1 MAMESK
7 FSESRP
13 QSARGV
19 NQGRLKRLGQVALCW
34 AVLGSSQALAA
45 EAAPDA
51 CLRDAKCRQLEDAGI
66 DASGRKDYD
75 EALKQFQAA
84 YERVP
89 LPRLLLNIGRSL
101 HHLGKYQDALTYY
114 DRFKSAAPSIDE
126 EMGQKLTR
134 FQAEARERLV
144 VLPPVVDPPVVDPP
158 KVDPSAAITDSKSQ
172 AGAKYPVAAGVLC
185 GLGGA
190 ALIAG
195 GGLGL
200 AAMQAA
206 KNVVAG
212 DGQFD
217 QALYDRGRAMGW
229 AALSLGIAGGVA
241 GVVGTVW
248 SIKWSRE
255 QRRAST
261 VAVVPAPRGLFVVGS
276 F

>member
-1 MAMESK
+1 MGKREATAMQSK
-7 FSESRP
+7 ISERRP
-13 QSARGV
+13 QSLLCMKPGGLR
-19 NQGRLKRLGQVALCW
+19 RLRLVALCC

-45 EAAPDA
+45 EAAADA
-51 CLRDAKCRQLEDAGI
+51 CLRDTKCRQLDDAGI
-66 DASGRKDYD
+66 EASERKDYN

-89 LPRLLLNIGRSL
+89 LPRLLLNIGRSM
-101 HHLGKYQDALTYY
+101 HHLGQYQDALSYY
-114 DRFKSAAPSIDE
+114 DRFNSAAPRIDE
-126 EMGQKLTR
+126 ETAQIVAR
-134 FQAEARERLV
+134 FQTEARDRLNHSA
-144 VLPPVVDPPVVDPP
+144 
-158 KVDPSAAITDSKSQ
+158 PSPLHDDRAP
-172 AGAKYPVAAGVLC
+172 KYPVAAGVLC

-206 KNVVAG
+206 KAVVAG
-212 DGQFD
+212 DGPAD
-217 QALYDRGRAMGW
+217 QVLYEQGRAMGW

-241 GVVGTVW
+241 GLVGTVW

-255 QRRAST
+255 QRRTST
-261 VAVVPAPRGLFVVGS
+261 VAVVPAPSGVFAFGS